1 MPHATLAPVRRP
13 RSAAGRLDD
22 GRVLLRLAAAALDPD
37 RPLIAH
43 LVVTRR
49 CNLACGYC
57 TEYDAFSP
65 PVPTA
70 ALAARIDH
78 LATLGTIFVTL
89 TGGETLLHPDV
100 VALVAHVRARG
111 MIPVMNSNAFL
122 MTRALIDGLNAAGLY
137 ALQVSVDGVVPSA
150 TTRKVLKPLRP
161 KLRLLAEHA
170 AFHVRINTV
179 LGACPPAEAI
189 EVAQVAM
196 AHGFDAKCSLVRNPD
211 GSMVA
216 LSAEAKAAYAAIRA
230 LGKRSSRLLSDDFQ
244 QALVDRGAIAWKC
257 RAGARFFHV
266 CEDGLVHLCTPRMG
280 TPAKP
285 LLRYTVED
293 IRAASREQKA
303 CAPTCPVPY
312 AHQGSQIDAWR
323 RQPDA
328 PVATAPVTR
337 DDRGRVH
344 LAVR

>member
-1 MPHATLAPVRRP
+1 MPHSSLVPVRKP

-57 TEYDAFSP
+57 TEYDASSP

-70 ALAARIDH
+70 DLEARIDH
-78 LATLGTIFVTL
+78 LASLGTIFVTL

-111 MIPVMNSNAFL
+111 MVPVMNSNGFL
-122 MTRALIDGLNAAGLY
+122 LTRALIDGLDRAGLY
-137 ALQVSVDGVVPSA
+137 ALQLSVDGVHPNA
-150 TTRKVLKPLRP
+150 TTMKALKSLRP
-161 KLRLLAEHA
+161 KLRLLAAHA
-170 AFHVRINTV
+170 GFHVRINTV
-179 LGACPPAEAI
+179 LGACPPAEAL
-189 EVAQVAM
+189 EVARVAL

-211 GSMVA
+211 GTMIPVT
-216 LSAEAKAAYAAIRA
+216 AELGAAYREIRG

-244 QALVDRGAIAWKC
+244 QALVEHGAITWKC

-266 CEDGLVHLCTPRMG
+266 TEDGNVHLCTPRLG
-280 TPAKP
+280 APGIP
-285 LLRYTVED
+285 LAAYTVAH

-303 CAPTCPVPY
+303 CAARCPVPY
-312 AHQGSQIDAWR
+312 AHQASRIDAWR
-323 RQPDA
+323 AQPD
-328 PVATAPVTR
+328 PPIMTAPRAR
-337 DDRGRVH
+337 DARGRVH